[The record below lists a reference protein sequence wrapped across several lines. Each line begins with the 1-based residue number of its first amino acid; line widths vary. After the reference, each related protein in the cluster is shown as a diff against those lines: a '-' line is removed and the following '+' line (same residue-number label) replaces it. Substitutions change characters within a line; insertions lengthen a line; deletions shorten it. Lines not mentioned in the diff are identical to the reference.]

1 MGSVG
6 IINFETI
13 HWRAT
18 LHKLRNKCVIW
29 KTQTSTKC
37 VCTDLTEVTIGS
49 LTLSTVYQ
57 VYCVVFLYQLSGSC
71 DTPRSLSNGQWRYSS
86 TIDISRLT
94 DRCLSGYNLPTGTS
108 SGTCQTIDRSRVTY
122 TCNTGYLRTAG
133 SSSRTCQS
141 NGQWSGSHP
150 TCTRK
155 SALCHFTFRLQT
167 CKRIDCMH
175 NNPFHF

>member
-57 VYCVVFLYQLSGSC
+57 VYCVMFLYQLSGSC
-71 DTPRSLSNGQWRYSS
+71 GTPRSLSNGQRSYSS
-86 TIDISRLT
+86 TIV
-94 DRCLSGYNLPTGTS
+94 G
-108 SGTCQTIDRSRVTY
+108 SRVTY
-122 TCNTGYLRTAG
+122 TCDPGYLRTAG
-133 SSSRTCQS
+133 SSSRTCKS
-141 NGQWSGSHP
+141 DGQWSGSHP
-150 TCTRK
+150 ICTRK
-155 SALCHFTFRLQT
+155 STLCHFISFTYWLQS
-167 CKRIDCMH
+167 CKRIAGIFSIRS
-175 NNPFHF
+175 NPFHFYKCNVSN